1 MRWYSEALP
10 ILETVRGENRMVTTS
25 IKSRFFEMKRFLLS
39 TLTVLMSMGA
49 IASTANA
56 AQVSLGN
63 PIADLNEDGRV
74 TLHEVVTYNRDQR
87 DKN

>member
-1 MRWYSEALP
+1 
-10 ILETVRGENRMVTTS
+10 
-25 IKSRFFEMKRFLLS
+25 MKRFLLS

-49 IASTANA
+49 IASAASA
-56 AQVSLGN
+56 AQVGLGN

-87 DKN
+87 DKS